1 MLLTSLIQGLFLR
14 FGYTDIY
21 KDRPLDD
28 VVIDKLIEKNQ
39 VRKMLNHVSVNEL
52 KPSEVSMLVKRDTES
67 ILLEYIKIHKL
78 KTYQVTNILKGEY
91 ESNLVQ
97 EILRTYELNEEQ
109 EEILA
114 AKNNILLLEN
124 YLSPKGYLDPEKR
137 LSPKAEK
144 IYIINMLKR
153 QNNIG
158 LELFKTYVDNNKK
171 TILTDEIL
179 KEALER
185 DCIASRYLLL
195 KSYLTEDQEE
205 YLLLNASEERIEDYI
220 AKKQLYSE
228 KAQMLLVEKYF
239 SLAKLHQEDHGLRPK
254 AQQLYRGKKREE
266 IQALHPEANVP

>member
-78 KTYQVTNILKGEY
+78 KSYQVTNILKGEY

-195 KSYLTEDQEE
+195 KSYLTEVQEE

-254 AQQLYRGKKREE
+254 AQQLYRSKKREE

>member
-1 MLLTSLIQGLFLR
+1 MLFTSLIQGLFLR
-14 FGYTDIY
+14 FGYTGIY
-21 KDRPLDD
+21 KNRPLDD
-28 VVIDKLIEKNQ
+28 AVIDKLIEKNQ

-78 KTYQVTNILKGEY
+78 KPYQVTNILKGEY

-137 LSPKAEK
+137 LSPKVEK

-195 KSYLTEDQEE
+195 KSYLTEEQEE
-205 YLLLNASEERIEDYI
+205 YLLLNASQERIEDYI

-228 KAQMLLVEKYF
+228 KAQILLVEKYF
-239 SLAKLHQEDHGLRPK
+239 SLAKLHHEDHGLRPK
-254 AQQLYRGKKREE
+254 VQQLYRSKKREE